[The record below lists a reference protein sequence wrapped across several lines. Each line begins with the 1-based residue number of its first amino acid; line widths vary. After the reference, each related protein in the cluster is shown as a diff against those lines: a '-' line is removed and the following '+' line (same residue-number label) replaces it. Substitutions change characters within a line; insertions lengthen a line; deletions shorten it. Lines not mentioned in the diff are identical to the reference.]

1 MRNQR
6 SLKHLLGWGML
17 AGALVVCGPVWGQQQ
32 LAMLPASP
40 SPNLPSAS
48 ITTAISPSPRLT
60 PAYVP
65 GFQPAKKAG
74 IVEAVPSR
82 RPWLL
87 LSAVGH
93 GAAAFDAYSTRQAVE
108 AGAVEA
114 NPFMKPFAQSDAIY
128 PALQTSPLLLD
139 FVGRRLQRSHNPL
152 VRHLWWVPQSVGT
165 AASVWAGMHNLQVAA
180 HP

>member
-1 MRNQR
+1 
-6 SLKHLLGWGML
+6 ML
-17 AGALVVCGPVWGQQQ
+17 AGALVVGGPVWGQQ
-32 LAMLPASP
+32 LVAMLPASP

-48 ITTAISPSPRLT
+48 ITTTISPSPRLLT

-74 IVEAVPSR
+74 IVETVPSR
-82 RPWLL
+82 KAWLV

-139 FVGRRLQRSHNPL
+139 FVGRRLQRSHNP
-152 VRHLWWVPQSVGT
+152 VIRHLWWVPQSVGA